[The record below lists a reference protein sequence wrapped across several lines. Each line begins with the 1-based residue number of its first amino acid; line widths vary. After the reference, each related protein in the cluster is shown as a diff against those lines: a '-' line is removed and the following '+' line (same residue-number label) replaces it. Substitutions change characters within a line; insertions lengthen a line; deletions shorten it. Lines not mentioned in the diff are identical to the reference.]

1 MISKSENHYPEKLL
15 NLTVLFYDLHNGKM
29 VTEPNYNI
37 LCKELFVI
45 GWDGSLECHYT
56 LDQGV
61 SSIAVDNQKRKIYGI
76 SDNPEYHIVV
86 FDY

>member
-1 MISKSENHYPEKLL
+1 
-15 NLTVLFYDLHNGKM
+15 M

-61 SSIAVDNQKRKIYGI
+61 SSIAVDNQNGRSMVSVMIRNII
-76 SDNPEYHIVV
+76 S
-86 FDY
+86 

>member
-1 MISKSENHYPEKLL
+1 
-15 NLTVLFYDLHNGKM
+15 M

-76 SDNPEYHIVV
+76 QRIWI
-86 FDY
+86 

>member
-1 MISKSENHYPEKLL
+1 MQ
-15 NLTVLFYDLHNGKM
+15 
-29 VTEPNYNI
+29 
-37 LCKELFVI
+37 ELFVI
-45 GWDGSLECHYT
+45 GWDGSFECHYT

-76 SDNPEYHIVV
+76 SDDPEYHIVV